1 MDKNAIKTFAVE
13 SRRKMIKSV
22 KFQASLL
29 GISADEIKEPIS
41 KALYWESDIF
51 VFTFI
56 SLMGSRPDCDFRNST
71 AVFKLMLRI
80 VSALLSLIPI
90 LPIRFYNAKIIK

>member
-29 GISADEIKEPIS
+29 GITADEI
-41 KALYWESDIF
+41 F
-51 VFTFI
+51 VLFI
-56 SLMGSRPDCDFRNST
+56 
-71 AVFKLMLRI
+71 
-80 VSALLSLIPI
+80 
-90 LPIRFYNAKIIK
+90 